1 VVEFISLV
9 LLVLFVGWGA
19 RTNPNRSFSWGMYS
33 GSTKG
38 FIWTEAAGSP
48 RALNYDEIRLAPDS
62 HFMSVPELRRLMS
75 QGNQQISLHGLVIG
89 SSGNWLVH
97 YDIDASRWVE
107 KPIPTGLELDQ
118 LVMLLRRLPPHR

>member
-1 VVEFISLV
+1 MV
-9 LLVLFVGWGA
+9 LLALFVGWGA
-19 RTNPNRSFSWGMYS
+19 RTSPNRSFSWGMYS

-38 FIWTEAAGSP
+38 FLWTEVAESP
-48 RALNYDEIRLAPDS
+48 RVLNYDEIRLAPDS

-89 SSGNWLVH
+89 SSGSWLVH
-97 YDIDASRWVE
+97 YEGNASRRVE

-118 LVMLLRRLPPHR
+118 LVTLLRRLPSHR